1 MRQKP
6 EAICTVALIVINA
19 AVFFILTLFGDTE
32 DALFMLQHGAMYEPY
47 IIDGHE
53 YYRIFTCM
61 FLHFGIS
68 HLLNNMVLLG
78 ALGWNLELE
87 IGKIRFLIIY
97 LGSGIAGI
105 SAGYHLQK
113 QGDSVVIYERD
124 NDWGGLCGNF
134 TIDGFRFD
142 KFVHFSF
149 APDDYTRNIFEESS
163 PTFPHP
169 PVSYNYWNGCWLKHP
184 AQNNLHPLP
193 VEEKVKIIEDFV
205 NRPQKDVS
213 QIENYEE
220 WLRVQYGNYF
230 AENFP
235 FKYTRKYWGV
245 EPEELETMS

>member
-87 IGKIRFLIIY
+87 IGSVRFLIIY
-97 LGSGIAGI
+97 LLSGLGGNLLSGYLDIRLQDYAV
-105 SAGYHLQK
+105 SAGASGAIFGILGALLY
-113 QGDSVVIYERD
+113 VVYRNHGRLRNISGRGMLVMVAITLYFGFASSGVD
-124 NDWGGLCGNF
+124 NAAHVGGLITGLLCGILLYRKKHRKRGTF
-134 TIDGFRFD
+134 AGF
-142 KFVHFSF
+142 
-149 APDDYTRNIFEESS
+149 
-163 PTFPHP
+163 
-169 PVSYNYWNGCWLKHP
+169 
-184 AQNNLHPLP
+184 
-193 VEEKVKIIEDFV
+193 
-205 NRPQKDVS
+205 
-213 QIENYEE
+213 
-220 WLRVQYGNYF
+220 
-230 AENFP
+230 
-235 FKYTRKYWGV
+235 
-245 EPEELETMS
+245 

>member
-19 AVFFILTLFGDTE
+19 AVDTE

-97 LGSGIAGI
+97 LGSGIAGNI
-105 SAGYHLQK
+105 VSLIYDISSVQPAVSAGASGAIFGLMGALLY
-113 QGDSVVIYERD
+113 VVIANRGRLGRISGRGMLIMVALSLYFGFTS
-124 NDWGGLCGNF
+124 GG
-134 TIDGFRFD
+134 
-142 KFVHFSF
+142 V
-149 APDDYTRNIFEESS
+149 
-163 PTFPHP
+163 
-169 PVSYNYWNGCWLKHP
+169 
-184 AQNNLHPLP
+184 NNLAHIGGVISGFILA
-193 VEEKVKIIEDFV
+193 VLLYRK
-205 NRPQKDVS
+205 
-213 QIENYEE
+213 
-220 WLRVQYGNYF
+220 
-230 AENFP
+230 
-235 FKYTRKYWGV
+235 KY
-245 EPEELETMS
+245 